1 MRRLLVFGLIGFA
14 AQLIDG
20 ALGMAYGA
28 TSTTLLLSAGLAPAV
43 ASGTVHLAEIGTCLA
58 SGTAHWRFGNV
69 DWRVVRLMA
78 VPGALGAFAGAVAL
92 SSISAEAAEPVTAAI
107 LFLLGVYVLLRF
119 LRPRDAAKLERPS
132 GRPLPWYALG
142 PLGLFAGFMDAA
154 GGGGWGPIGTPA
166 LLSSGRLPPR
176 KVIGST
182 DTSEFLVA
190 VGASAGFLVGL
201 SLSEIDL
208 GVVGALLVAGLLAA
222 PIAAWLVRLVPARIL
237 GAAVGGFICLTNAQT
252 LGKAAGLEGGEL
264 VAAYVAICLVWAA
277 CLAVAVGAVVSRDEL
292 RSHGSA
298 QAASS

>member
-1 MRRLLVFGLIGFA
+1 V
-14 AQLIDG
+14 
-20 ALGMAYGA
+20 
-28 TSTTLLLSAGLAPAV
+28 LLSAGLAPAV
-43 ASGTVHLAEIGTCLA
+43 ASGTVHLAEI
-58 SGTAHWRFGNV
+58 GTAHWRFGNV

-78 VPGALGAFAGAVAL
+78 VPGAIGAFAGAVAL
-92 SSISAEAAEPVTAAI
+92 SSISAEAAEPLTAAI
-107 LFLLGVYVLLRF
+107 LFLLGVYVPLRF
-119 LRPRDAAKLERPS
+119 LRPRDAAQLERPS

-264 VAAYVAICLVWAA
+264 VAAYVAICLVWAG
-277 CLAVAVGAVVSRDEL
+277 CLAVAVGAVVSRDEP